1 MSHGDV
7 WAVVL
12 AGGDGSRLESQTVDA
27 RGRTVPKQ
35 YWSPGGNASLLSLAL
50 RRARSVAAA
59 ERVCAVVAAE
69 HWHWWETLESQFAPG
84 NLLVQSADR
93 GTGNAVLL
101 ATLTILRRDPDARI
115 VFVPSD
121 QVVADEALVVR
132 AAREALDAL
141 GPGSPNIVLVGIAP
155 ERADPDVG
163 YIVPPGPGSTETA
176 DIDALVEPGDA
187 RAAEKLVRRGALW
200 NSMIVA
206 GRGAAIAALF
216 LPHHPGLVARMQVLV
231 SRCDDPC
238 SPPLALQDL
247 YERLPSID
255 FLQEMLHPVAHQ
267 LILQRVPA
275 CGWCRLTTPRSV
287 RGVRIGVGRTV
298 EAVARRDPH
307 HRAGAATRAVS
318 GGRGRR
324 ASGGE
329 SASRARA

>member
-12 AGGDGSRLESQTVDA
+12 AGGDGSRLESLSVDA
-27 RGRTVPKQ
+27 RGRPVPKQ
-35 YWSPGGNASLLSLAL
+35 YWSPAGRDASLLSLAL
-50 RRARSVAAA
+50 RRARNVAAA
-59 ERVCAVVAAE
+59 ERVCVVVAAE
-69 HWHWWETLESQFAPG
+69 HWHWWESLESEFAPG

-115 VFVPSD
+115 VFIPSD
-121 QVVADEALVVR
+121 QVVADEAPLAR
-132 AAREALDAL
+132 AARESLDTL
-141 GPGSPNIVLVGIAP
+141 GPGSPSIVLVGIAP
-155 ERADPDVG
+155 DRADPDVG
-163 YIVPPGPGSTETA
+163 YIVPPGADGTERV
-176 DIDALVEPGDA
+176 DVDALVEPADA

-206 GRGAAIAALF
+206 GRGSAIAALF

-255 FLQEMLHPVAHQ
+255 FLQEMLHPIAHQ
-267 LILQRVPA
+267 LVLQRVPA
-275 CGWCRLTTPRSV
+275 CGWRRLTTPRSV
-287 RGVRIGVGRTV
+287 RAMRTMRIAVGSIRKP
-298 EAVARRDPH
+298 AARRHP
-307 HRAGAATRAVS
+307 RNAPAATLVLS
-318 GGRGRR
+318 P
-324 ASGGE
+324 
-329 SASRARA
+329 